1 MPASSA
7 DTFVFSAGDYV
18 AVIVVAIAAFAVL
31 LAAATWALSE
41 DERIDRVGIS
51 GIFVRFFLP
60 AIIPVLI
67 QFVATAGILYR
78 CDQVW
83 VQSRVIALG
92 QRLGWSGSQTVDTT
106 LAYLFLAL
114 AFALPFSAWIV
125 PKLGFE
131 SVQYAR
137 YRRIVDTLGGPRGGN
152 NPQTPTAPR

>member
-41 DERIDRVGIS
+41 DEQMNRVGIRGFS
-51 GIFVRFFLP
+51 SHYFASNYPCAHSVRGYCGNSL
-60 AIIPVLI
+60 
-67 QFVATAGILYR
+67 R

-137 YRRIVDTLGGPRGGN
+137 YQENG
-152 NPQTPTAPR
+152 